1 MSTTKAHFNN
11 SVTALITNIPAKEQ
25 SYRIVIQPAHQG
37 PGKQSSY
44 ILYVHRRT
52 IIDTPNLMH
61 AMTPRSPHSI
71 TYTASKGVGVVTWSP
86 PLHDILAARIHCS
99 QTITSFTNQH
109 TASKVKC

>member
-1 MSTTKAHFNN
+1 MSTAKAHFNN
-11 SVTALITNIPAKEQ
+11 PVTALITNIPAKEQ
-25 SYRIVIQPAHQG
+25 SYRIVIQLAHQG

-86 PLHDILAARIHCS
+86 PPS
-99 QTITSFTNQH
+99 
-109 TASKVKC
+109 